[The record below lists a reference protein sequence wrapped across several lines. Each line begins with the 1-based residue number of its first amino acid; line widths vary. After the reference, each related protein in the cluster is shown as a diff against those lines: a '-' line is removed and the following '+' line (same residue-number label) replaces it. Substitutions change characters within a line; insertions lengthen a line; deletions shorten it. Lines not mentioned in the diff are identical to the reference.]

1 MVEDIIKYEFSEI
14 ISSSKPEEYEEI
26 DKERFLKE
34 WRKTLSYYSLNPE
47 DFKFRF
53 SNL

>member
-1 MVEDIIKYEFSEI
+1 MVEDIIEQRYDELI
-14 ISSSKPEEYEEI
+14 VPLTPEELDDI
-26 DKERFLKE
+26 DKKRVLKE

-53 SNL
+53 SSL